1 MIRFAVPISN
11 GRLSSHFGHCD
22 KFALL
27 DANPDARTIVH
38 GEEIA
43 APEHQPGLLPRWLAD
58 RGVQVVIAGG
68 MGSRAQA
75 LFEQQGIKV
84 VVGAQPGCP
93 EELVNAYL
101 DGNLQVGSNV
111 CDHSS

>member
-1 MIRFAVPISN
+1 MISFAVPISD

-22 KFALL
+22 RFALL
-27 DANPDARTIVH
+27 DVNPDSRAIA
-38 GEEIA
+38 GKEEIA
-43 APEHQPGLLPRWLAD
+43 APDHQPGLLPRWLAD

-84 VVGAQPGCP
+84 LVGAQPGCP

-101 DGNLQVGSNV
+101 GGNLQLGSNA
-111 CDHSS
+111 CDH